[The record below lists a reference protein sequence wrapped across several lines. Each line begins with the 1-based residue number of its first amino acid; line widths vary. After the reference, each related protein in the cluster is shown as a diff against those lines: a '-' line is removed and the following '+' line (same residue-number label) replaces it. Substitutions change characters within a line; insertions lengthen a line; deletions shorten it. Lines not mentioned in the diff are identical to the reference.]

1 MSGRGERIV
10 MVTAYD
16 YPSGR
21 LADAAGIDLIL
32 VGDSAAMTVLGHATT
47 VPATMEEMLMLTR
60 AVTRGARTGA
70 RHRGHAVRLLP
81 GLGRGGGAERRSAS
95 SRRRARTR

>member
-1 MSGRGERIV
+1 MTSRPETNGKLPLTELGEMSGRGERIV

-32 VGDSAAMTVLGHATT
+32 VGDSAAMTVLGHSTT
-47 VPATMEEMLMLTR
+47 C
-60 AVTRGARTGA
+60 
-70 RHRGHAVRLLP
+70 
-81 GLGRGGGAERRSAS
+81 
-95 SRRRARTR
+95 RRRWRRC